1 MKSME
6 DLKYQISINRIVII
20 KRKQLLHLFIDEII
34 IDRNKDVEGIWIKI
48 STEVA
53 KYLLTTEAEKSSY
66 LDDFSASFCV
76 YLLLW

>member
-34 IDRNKDVEGIWIKI
+34 IDRNKDVEGI
-48 STEVA
+48 
-53 KYLLTTEAEKSSY
+53 
-66 LDDFSASFCV
+66 
-76 YLLLW
+76 